1 MVIRLFKKIKF
12 WRSLD
17 RIGPDIPT
25 SHWML
30 YFNTSMLK
38 LCTKKFKFFHKTA
51 SFRHGAYAICC
62 SKISIGARVTIRPGT
77 MLFADPRENGAGI
90 VIEDDV
96 LIGSGV
102 HLYVNNH
109 RFENTK
115 LPIMEQGWYPSKPIT
130 LKKGCWIGANA
141 IILPGVSIGENAV
154 VGAGSVVTKNIP
166 AYCVAVGSP
175 AKVIKKITA
184 PALVN

>member
-1 MVIRLFKKIKF
+1 
-12 WRSLD
+12 
-17 RIGPDIPT
+17 
-25 SHWML
+25 
-30 YFNTSMLK
+30 
-38 LCTKKFKFFHKTA
+38 
-51 SFRHGAYAICC
+51 
-62 SKISIGARVTIRPGT
+62 